1 MFVGVLKMSFKR
13 KFIINSFLISSVVLL
28 SGCPWDDESSCSDGS
43 KSVTSSDGRTICVT
57 LSDMD
62 AFTAPG
68 KISHKVFVS
77 DIDGNPINVS
87 TDDVLTGISQYPMMT
102 MMSGHKHSAP
112 FKKADTSAAED
123 GAYSLD
129 VYYPMPSETMDGTVM
144 GDWEYRISLT
154 DNNGT
159 ADDDTDDETHTVH
172 FAPTIKMLMSDKVL
186 RAVGKNESD
195 KFKSGMDIVTDRQY
209 FSWLESVGKIVDGEA
224 ETKIYL
230 TTQDMDHSDMA
241 MSGIT
246 AREETHVH
254 DHGDMDST
262 SDMADT
268 DSQTYP
274 AVHAPMDMMGDT
286 MTLKL
291 HDAVDNAVVDIST
304 VTVAV
309 STDDGANWTMLMA
322 GMSHD
327 ELGYYNASV
336 PMDAG
341 DVTMLVKV
349 TVNGNVMTKTGVSA
363 DGTDA
368 EDMPALKFT
377 AAE

>member
-1 MFVGVLKMSFKR
+1 MLFKP
-13 KFIINSFLISSVVLL
+13 KFILYPVLLSSVFLL
-28 SGCPWDDESSCSDGS
+28 SGCPFDDDDESCSDGA
-43 KSVTSSDGRTICVT
+43 KDLTSSDGRTICVS
-57 LSDMD
+57 LSEE

-68 KISHKVFVS
+68 KITHKVFVS
-77 DIDGNPINVS
+77 DLDGNPVNVS

-102 MMSGHKHSAP
+102 MPSHKHSAP
-112 FKKADTSAAED
+112 FKKADVSAAED
-123 GAYSLD
+123 GKYSLD
-129 VYYPMPSETMDGTVM
+129 VYYPMPSEKMDGTPM
-144 GDWEYRISLT
+144 GTWEYRISLT

-159 ADDDTDDETHTVH
+159 VEDDTDDKTHTVH
-172 FAPTIKMLMSDKVL
+172 FAPTIKMAMADKAL

-195 KFKSGMDIVTDRQY
+195 KFKNGMDLVSERQY
-209 FSWLESVGKIVDGEA
+209 STWLESVGKIVDGVA

-262 SDMADT
+262 SMGDT
-268 DSQTYP
+268 DSLSYP
-274 AVHAPMDMMGDT
+274 AVHEPMDMMGDT
-286 MTLKL
+286 MTLNL
-291 HDAVDNAVVDIST
+291 YDAVAEAVIDVST

-309 STDDGANWTMLMA
+309 STNSGDDWTMLMA
-322 GMSHD
+322 GMTHD
-327 ELGYYNASV
+327 DLGYYTASV

-349 TVNGNVMTKTGVSA
+349 TVNGNEMTKTGVFSA
-363 DGTDA
+363 ENSA
-368 EDMPALKFT
+368 EENYPALKFT